1 MKTRLFLGCLA
12 VGCVALGLWLLLRPS
27 APPASV
33 ENLAQPI
40 RTPPTVPATVALPPD
55 SVPRLA
61 TSGSGD
67 DATFEGIEKLNA
79 RELTIHDDLRLLN
92 DLFFSWQVTY
102 PKEGNPVGSN
112 QEITAA
118 FTGTNL
124 HGLALIPRSHPALS
138 RNGELL
144 DRWGTPFFFHQLSRS
159 RMEIR
164 SAGPDRK
171 LYTEDDALY
180 TP

>member
-1 MKTRLFLGCLA
+1 M
-12 VGCVALGLWLLLRPS
+12 ALGLWLLLRPS
-27 APPASV
+27 TPPPSAERLV
-33 ENLAQPI
+33 HPT
-40 RTPPTVPATVALPPD
+40 RTPPPVSPTSALPPD
-55 SVPRLA
+55 SIPRLA

-67 DATFEGIEKLNA
+67 DATFEGIEKLNSGG
-79 RELTIHDDLRLLN
+79 LTIQDDLRLLN
-92 DLFFSWQVTY
+92 DLFFSWQATY

-118 FTGTNL
+118 FTGANL
-124 HGLALIPRSHPALS
+124 HTLALIPRSHPALS
-138 RNGELL
+138 PNGELL

-171 LYTEDDALY
+171 FYTDDDALY

>member
-1 MKTRLFLGCLA
+1 M
-12 VGCVALGLWLLLRPS
+12 ALGLWLLLRPS
-27 APPASV
+27 TPPPSAERLV
-33 ENLAQPI
+33 HPT
-40 RTPPTVPATVALPPD
+40 RTPPPVSPTSALPPD
-55 SVPRLA
+55 SIPRLA

-79 RELTIHDDLRLLN
+79 TGLTIQDDLRLLN
-92 DLFFSWQVTY
+92 DLFFSWQATY

-118 FTGTNL
+118 FTGANL
-124 HGLALIPRSHPALS
+124 HTLALIPRSHPALS
-138 RNGELL
+138 PNGELL

-171 LYTEDDALY
+171 FYTDDDALY